1 MRKRKK
7 EEEEEGLRAVVKEE
21 KKNHHLMS
29 GKGGE
34 HPKGNKEETIRERES
49 AMQWSKVWKT
59 RIGWAASTAAEKLSD
74 IGDMRQC
81 SVPENLGKGR
91 RLTLK
96 PELKS

>member
-29 GKGGE
+29 GKGE

-59 RIGWAASTAAEKLSD
+59 RMGWAASTAAEKLSD